1 MYKHPVLCEG
11 CLYLVSQWIHIGV
24 CVSRLPL
31 CGCEWCHCQ
40 PPHVALTA
48 PNHTS
53 CVVRTSRS
61 TLQPHWFCYVSI
73 TVVWGVLCPGCVVH
87 QDSGGHR
94 VHQPFFFRLI
104 PYKPDFF
111 FFLSSLQ
118 FGPIRHQEQAAGLV
132 LTMQHDS
139 NKKPR
144 VFLLFLFRD
153 QYILQEKLLPQRQEY
168 VNFCFTPSVFGK
180 KKETS
185 NRGYIKQRTRT
196 PWSLSECNEVTLH

>member
-111 FFLSSLQ
+111 FSSPHFSSAPSDIKSRLLALYWQ
-118 FGPIRHQEQAAGLV
+118 CNMIQTKNPESFYFFSFGI
-132 LTMQHDS
+132 
-139 NKKPR
+139 N
-144 VFLLFLFRD
+144 
-153 QYILQEKLLPQRQEY
+153 I
-168 VNFCFTPSVFGK
+168 FCRRSCYHKGK
-180 KKETS
+180 
-185 NRGYIKQRTRT
+185 NM
-196 PWSLSECNEVTLH
+196 